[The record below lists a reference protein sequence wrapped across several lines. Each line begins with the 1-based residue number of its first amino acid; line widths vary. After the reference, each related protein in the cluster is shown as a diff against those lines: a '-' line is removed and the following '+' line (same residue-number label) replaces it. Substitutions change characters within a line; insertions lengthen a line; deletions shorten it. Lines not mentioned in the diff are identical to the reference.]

1 MWRRLGAAVI
11 AVPLALRTLASR
23 RLRSVRCALLS
34 RWWRLLPDTQL
45 PAPRMSSRV
54 TSRKWS
60 KRVDQSSSTGWI

>member
-45 PAPRMSSRV
+45 PAPEDV
-54 TSRKWS
+54 
-60 KRVDQSSSTGWI
+60 VAGDLPQVVEAG